1 MADDETPSIGVLM
14 FVAYRAIEQEVY
26 DTLRAEGYTATLAQ
40 GRIAARITEHGNRV
54 TELAD
59 SAQVTKQ
66 TASVLVDQLEAL
78 GYVERVPGPHRRTRP
93 PRAVRAAR
101 TRGPGRR
108 SAGGSASARALDRAP
123 RRARHRPARATADQ
137 APGDHRPVRT
147 RSGLRKPARTLSDPR
162 FRVRGRVKKPAM
174 KGNLT

>member
-1 MADDETPSIGVLM
+1 MADETPSIGVLM

-78 GYVERVPGPHRRTRP
+78 GYVERVPDPTDARARLVRLA
-93 PRAVRAAR
+93 PR
-101 TRGPGRR
+101 GREAQVA
-108 SAGGSASARALDRAP
+108 AGGWKRGCTRAGPSTSASAASPSSSDSWPGSGRSPTRTHP
-123 RRARHRPARATADQ
+123 KRSEKSRP
-137 APGDHRPVRT
+137 HPVG
-147 RSGLRKPARTLSDPR
+147 SR
-162 FRVRGRVKKPAM
+162 FRVRGRVKKPA
-174 KGNLT
+174 TERTPT